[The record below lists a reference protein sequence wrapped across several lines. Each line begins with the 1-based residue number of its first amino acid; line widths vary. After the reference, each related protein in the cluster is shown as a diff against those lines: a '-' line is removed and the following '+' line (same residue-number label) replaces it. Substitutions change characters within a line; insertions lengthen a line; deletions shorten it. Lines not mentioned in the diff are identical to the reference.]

1 MSVIYIKVVQQK
13 KQRWNK
19 SGYML
24 ATAKLS
30 GDVWVLIVL
39 SFWIFCMFDN
49 FSNNKFLKSVH
60 R

>member
-1 MSVIYIKVVQQK
+1 
-13 KQRWNK
+13 
-19 SGYML
+19 ML

-30 GDVWVLIVL
+30 WVLIVL

-49 FSNNKFLKSVH
+49 FSNNKFFKNVH